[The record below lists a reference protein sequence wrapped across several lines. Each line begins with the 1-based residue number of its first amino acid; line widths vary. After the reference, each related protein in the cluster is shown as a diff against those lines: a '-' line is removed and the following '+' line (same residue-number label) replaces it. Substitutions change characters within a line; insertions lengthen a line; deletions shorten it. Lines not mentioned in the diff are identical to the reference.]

1 MSTDTLTV
9 EQPASF
15 AFSDENR
22 KKIKAQLAKY
32 PKGKQASGVM
42 PLLDLAQRQ
51 HDGWLPRA
59 AMDHIA
65 ELLDMPPMRVYEV
78 ATFYTMYN
86 LAPVGTHHVQ
96 VCTNVPC
103 WLRGSDDIVSACK
116 KKLGID
122 FGETTDDGQ
131 FTLTEVECQGACV
144 NAPMVLIGDDF
155 YEDLDE
161 GSMSAILDDLQK
173 GGTPTPGPQNGRKG
187 CEPLGG
193 LTSLK
198 DREGDA

>member
-1 MSTDTLTV
+1 MSTDEKTI
-9 EQPASF
+9 EQPVSF
-15 AFSDENR
+15 EFSDENR
-22 KKIKAQLAKY
+22 EKIKAQLAKY

-51 HDGWLPRA
+51 SGGWLPRA
-59 AMDHIA
+59 AMDHVA
-65 ELLDMPPMRVYEV
+65 EVLDMAPIRVYEV

-86 LAPVGTHHVQ
+86 LKPIGDHHVQ

-103 WLRGSDDIVSACK
+103 WLRGSDNVVSACR
-116 KKLGID
+116 KKLGIE
-122 FGETTDDGQ
+122 FGETTEDGK
-131 FTLTEVECQGACV
+131 FTLSEVECQGACV

-161 GSMSAILDDLQK
+161 GSMAAILDELQG
-173 GGTPTPGPQNGRKG
+173 GGTPTPGPQNDRKG

-198 DREGDA
+198 DQKGDG